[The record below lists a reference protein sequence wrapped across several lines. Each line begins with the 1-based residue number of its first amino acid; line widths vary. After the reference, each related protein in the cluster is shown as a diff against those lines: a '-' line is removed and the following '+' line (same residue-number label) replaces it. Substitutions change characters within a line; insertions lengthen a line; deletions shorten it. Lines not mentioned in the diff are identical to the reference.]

1 MARIQRF
8 CTAAVLVMV
17 SALLALLVLTALVTT
32 AHLGTWGG
40 KSEAIAFERLPL
52 WMSLVSTLAAVT
64 AVAGMNAF
72 LRRFAKV
79 HMSGALTAL
88 WAIGTLALIIGMGTR
103 QIYDAATVLEAGK
116 LFAQGNYKMMASEYI
131 NAYSYQ
137 LGWCLPLELLARTLP
152 WVDLNLLMQGFNVMF
167 SVGTAGAMAALAEAV
182 FEREREKTACCALY
196 LLMLPAPLVCQQV
209 YGTLPMLFLLSLSL
223 LCFAKYVRTGEK
235 RFGAGYALLSALAY
249 MIKPNAAIVLTALLI
264 CAVLDALNRRT
275 IKPLAFALAAAVF
288 AMVLAKGVV
297 WQYEKRSGVMLR
309 GDVSMLAR
317 FEMGLQE
324 GGGAAGWF
332 NCYTEPFFAF
342 DVSREQQRAIVM
354 ADLQKSMEQFREN
367 PASARA
373 FAAEK
378 FFSQW
383 LEPTYGT
390 LWNGALCEHGGAWD
404 GLCEALF
411 SQESGIRS
419 ALETCMG
426 AMQRALYLLALIGT
440 ADGIRKRKDSL
451 QTALPL
457 IVLGGMMYHML
468 FEAKSQYAYVYAVL
482 LVPLAA
488 RGLCRLEDYLTKGI
502 STRVS
507 IRHSRQM
514 QKQQRKAA

>member
-1 MARIQRF
+1 MARIQRS

-52 WMSLVSTLAAVT
+52 WMGMVSTLAAVT

-79 HMSGALTAL
+79 HMSAALTAL

-116 LFAQGNYKMMASEYI
+116 LFAQGNYKMMASEY
-131 NAYSYQ
+131 Q
-137 LGWCLPLELLARTLP
+137 LGWCLPLEILARTLP
-152 WVDLNLLMQGFNVMF
+152 WADLNLLMQGFNVMF
-167 SVGTAGAMAALAEAV
+167 SVGTAGAMAALAEAI
-182 FEREREKTACCALY
+182 FERESEKTACCALY

-264 CAVLDALNRRT
+264 CAVLDALNRGT
-275 IKPLAFALAAAVF
+275 IKPLAFALAAVVF
-288 AMVLAKGVV
+288 AVALAKGTV

-324 GGGAAGWF
+324 GGGA
-332 NCYTEPFFAF
+332 
-342 DVSREQQRAIVM
+342 
-354 ADLQKSMEQFREN
+354 
-367 PASARA
+367 
-373 FAAEK
+373 
-378 FFSQW
+378 
-383 LEPTYGT
+383 
-390 LWNGALCEHGGAWD
+390 WD

-411 SQESGIRS
+411 SQESGIRA

-440 ADGIRKRKDSL
+440 VDGIRKRKDSL
-451 QTALPL
+451 QTVLPL